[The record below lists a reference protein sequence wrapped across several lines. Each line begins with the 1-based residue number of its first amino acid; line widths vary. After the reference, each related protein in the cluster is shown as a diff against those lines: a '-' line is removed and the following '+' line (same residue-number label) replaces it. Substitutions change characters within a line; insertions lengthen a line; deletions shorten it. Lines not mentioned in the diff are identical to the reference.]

1 MMRGKPFLETTRDDE
16 REALL
21 RRLAI
26 ALSPKPYGDKNATAE
41 RPLCAKSTHQE

>member
-1 MMRGKPFLETTRDDE
+1 MMRGKPFLETAKDDE

-26 ALSPKPYGDKNATAE
+26 ALAPKSQCNQNESFKHPPNE
-41 RPLCAKSTHQE
+41 RSTRQE